1 MLKLALTTTE
11 QYTHSPTA
19 RCQSRHEQTRHCF
32 KPHLRYLHPT
42 FISSVRKENY
52 WSVSEVQTPYTIRLL
67 GGYSSE
73 SVPREVSFVPTFESA
88 FFLRINIPQFL
99 GLYHKFINAA
109 TSTWTHIRTLRTA
122 HASSNVRHL
131 SPLSMAKE
139 SSENWCIHRKRI
151 PSSMT
156 KRKSNTFKYIL

>member
-1 MLKLALTTTE
+1 MRSPAPLCGQCRSGNDTGCALWSIF
-11 QYTHSPTA
+11 Y
-19 RCQSRHEQTRHCF
+19 
-32 KPHLRYLHPT
+32 
-42 FISSVRKENY
+42 VRKLG
-52 WSVSEVQTPYTIRLL
+52 WSDIQYSTNVITATSATELVPIWWMIRR
-67 GGYSSE
+67 SNWS
-73 SVPREVSFVPTFESA
+73 
-88 FFLRINIPQFL
+88 FFLRINIPQSL

-151 PSSMT
+151 PSSIYWT
-156 KRKSNTFKYIL
+156 KENNKYTTKKIG